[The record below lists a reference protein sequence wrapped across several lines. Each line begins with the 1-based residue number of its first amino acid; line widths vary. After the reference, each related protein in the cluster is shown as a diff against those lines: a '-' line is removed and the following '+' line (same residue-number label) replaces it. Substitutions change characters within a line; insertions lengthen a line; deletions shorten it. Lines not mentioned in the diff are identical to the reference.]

1 MIAGCDYYFMENKD
15 VNMENI
21 SKTLEAWG
29 SWVANDQNAI
39 NLLNNKE
46 IIPER
51 IKLRKKCTHHNANI
65 INDLMKRLMT
75 HNKEDYQLLINY
87 YVFGK
92 TFIQLAKYDQ
102 CSDTYIGKKL
112 KKAEGMI
119 EGMLIFSGA
128 N

>member
-1 MIAGCDYYFMENKD
+1 MTLWKNKD

-21 SKTLEAWG
+21 SKTLEEWG
-29 SWVANDQNAI
+29 SWVANDQDAI
-39 NLLNNKE
+39 NLLNNNKKE
-46 IIPER
+46 VIPER
-51 IKLRKKCTHHNANI
+51 IKIRRKCTCHNANI
-65 INDLMKRLMT
+65 INDLMKRLMV

-92 TFIQLAKYDQ
+92 TFIQLAKYDR

-112 KKAEGMI
+112 KKAEGII
-119 EGMLIFSGA
+119 EGMLIFSRV

>member
-46 IIPER
+46 IIPGR

-65 INDLMKRLMT
+65 INDLMKRLMA

-119 EGMLIFSGA
+119 EGMLIFSDVD
-128 N
+128 

>member
-1 MIAGCDYYFMENKD
+1 MG
-15 VNMENI
+15 NI

-51 IKLRKKCTHHNANI
+51 IKLREKCTHHNANI
-65 INDLMKRLMT
+65 INDLMKRLMA

-128 N
+128 S

>member
-1 MIAGCDYYFMENKD
+1 MTLWINKD

-21 SKTLEAWG
+21 SKVLEMWG
-29 SWVANDQNAI
+29 AWVANDQKAI
-39 NLLNNKE
+39 NLLNNKKE

-51 IKLRKKCTHHNANI
+51 IRLRKKCTHHDANI
-65 INDLMKRLMT
+65 INDLMKRLMVN
-75 HNKEDYQLLINY
+75 NKKDYQLLINY

-92 TFIQLAKYDQ
+92 TFVQLAKYEQ

-112 KKAEGMI
+112 KKAEGII
-119 EGMLIFSGA
+119 EGMLIFSGV

>member
-1 MIAGCDYYFMENKD
+1 
-15 VNMENI
+15 MENI
-21 SKTLEAWG
+21 SKILEEWG
-29 SWVANDQNAI
+29 AWVANDQNAI
-39 NLLNNKE
+39 NLFNNNKKE
-46 IIPER
+46 FIPER
-51 IKLRKKCTHHNANI
+51 IKLRKKCTHHDANI
-65 INDLMKRLMT
+65 INDLMKRLMV

-119 EGMLIFSGA
+119 EGMLIFSGS

>member
-65 INDLMKRLMT
+65 INDLMKRLMA

>member
-1 MIAGCDYYFMENKD
+1 MTLWINKD

-21 SKTLEAWG
+21 SKVLEMWGAWM
-29 SWVANDQNAI
+29 ANDQKAI
-39 NLLNNKE
+39 NLLNNKKE

-51 IKLRKKCTHHNANI
+51 IRLRKKCTHHDANI
-65 INDLMKRLMT
+65 INDLMKRLMVN
-75 HNKEDYQLLINY
+75 NKKDYQLLINY

-92 TFIQLAKYDQ
+92 TFIQLAKYEK

-112 KKAEGMI
+112 KKAEGII
-119 EGMLIFSGA
+119 EDMLIFSGV

>member
-1 MIAGCDYYFMENKD
+1 MRLLLYEKNKE

-21 SKTLEAWG
+21 SKTLEEWG
-29 SWVANDQNAI
+29 LWVANDQDAVNI
-39 NLLNNKE
+39 LNNDKKE
-46 IIPER
+46 VIPDR
-51 IKLRKKCTHHNANI
+51 IKLRKKCTHHNANV
-65 INDLMKRLMT
+65 INDLMKRLMAY
-75 HNKEDYQLLINY
+75 NKEDYQLIINY

-112 KKAEGMI
+112 KKVEGMI
-119 EGMLIFSGA
+119 EGMLIFSRV

>member
-39 NLLNNKE
+39 NILNNKE

-65 INDLMKRLMT
+65 INDLMKRLMA

>member
-29 SWVANDQNAI
+29 TWVANDQNAI
-39 NLLNNKE
+39 NSLNNKE
-46 IIPER
+46 IIPRR

-65 INDLMKRLMT
+65 INDLMKRLMA

>member
-1 MIAGCDYYFMENKD
+1 MTLWINKD

-21 SKTLEAWG
+21 SKVLEMWG
-29 SWVANDQNAI
+29 AWVANDQKAI
-39 NLLNNKE
+39 NLLNNKKE

-51 IKLRKKCTHHNANI
+51 IRLRKKYTHHDANI
-65 INDLMKRLMT
+65 INDLMKRLMVN
-75 HNKEDYQLLINY
+75 NKKDYQLLINY

-92 TFIQLAKYDQ
+92 TFVQLAKYEQ

-112 KKAEGMI
+112 KKAEGII
-119 EGMLIFSGA
+119 EGMLIFSGV

>member
-29 SWVANDQNAI
+29 SWVANDQYAI

-65 INDLMKRLMT
+65 INDLMKRLMA

>member
-1 MIAGCDYYFMENKD
+1 
-15 VNMENI
+15 MENI
-21 SKTLEAWG
+21 SKILEEWG
-29 SWVANDQNAI
+29 SWVANDQNVV
-39 NLLNNKE
+39 NLLIDNKKE

-51 IKLRKKCTHHNANI
+51 IKLRKKCTYHNANI
-65 INDLMKRLMT
+65 INDLMKRLMMY
-75 HNKEDYQLLINY
+75 NKQDYQLLINY

-92 TFIQLAKYDQ
+92 TFIQLAKCEQ

-119 EGMLIFSGA
+119 EGMLIFSSV